1 MSYVGAPPR
10 ARKSLVV
17 KDLRRWR
24 LIPGACSCFM
34 RLLNP

>member
-17 KDLRRWR
+17 NDLRTY
-24 LIPGACSCFM
+24 PSEKGTGC
-34 RLLNP
+34 